1 MTRFPEFHDIE
12 AAAAR
17 LRGLA
22 NVTPL
27 LENAELNA
35 RTGGRILLK
44 AETLQRTGSFKF
56 RGAYNR
62 LSLIPEEER
71 ARGVVAYSSGNHA
84 QGVAA
89 AAQLLGIKA
98 TILMPSDAPRVKV
111 ANTKRYGA
119 EVIPFDRFTE
129 NREELADRLQRETGG
144 VLISPFDD
152 PDLIAGQGTCGL
164 EMAEQLRAEGI
175 TPDAVLIC
183 VGGGALCAGSALAI
197 KHFWPDCPVY
207 SVEPAD
213 FDDTARSLKSGKR
226 ERNDPAAR
234 SICDAL
240 LSPMPGKMTFEL
252 NKTLLA
258 GGYGVSDDEVR
269 AAMAY
274 AVNTL
279 KLVVEPGGAVCLAA
293 VLQGKLPT
301 AGRSIA
307 LTLSG
312 GSVDPDRLAEA
323 LDAAR
328 DS

>member
-1 MTRFPEFHDIE
+1 MTRLPEFRDIE
-12 AAAAR
+12 AAAER

-22 NVTPL
+22 TVTPL
-27 LENAELNA
+27 LENADLDA

-62 LSLIPEEER
+62 LSLIPEAER
-71 ARGVVAYSSGNHA
+71 PRGVIAYSSGNHA
-84 QGVAA
+84 QGVSA
-89 AAQLLGIKA
+89 AAQLLGIEA
-98 TILMPSDAPRVKV
+98 TILMPSDAPKVKV

-119 EVIPFDRFTE
+119 KVIHFDRFTE
-129 NREELADRLQRETGG
+129 SREELAEKLQAETGA
-144 VLISPFDD
+144 VLINPFDD

-164 EMAEQLRAEGI
+164 EMAQQMQAAGL

-183 VGGGALCAGSALAI
+183 VGGGALCAGSAIAI
-197 KHFWPDCPVY
+197 KQSWPDCPVY

-213 FDDTARSLKSGKR
+213 FDDTARSLKSGER

-252 NKTLLA
+252 NRKLLA
-258 GGYGVSDDEVR
+258 GGFGVTDDEVR
-269 AAMAY
+269 RAMAY
-274 AVNTL
+274 AFNTL

-293 VLQGKLPT
+293 VLEGKLPT
-301 AGRSIA
+301 EGRTVA

-312 GSVDPDRLAEA
+312 GSVDPERLAEA
-323 LDAAR
+323 LEANPAA
-328 DS
+328 

>member
-1 MTRFPEFHDIE
+1 MTRYPEVRDIQ
-12 AAAAR
+12 AAAER
-17 LRGLA
+17 LQGLA
-22 NVTPL
+22 AVTPL

-35 RTGGRILLK
+35 RTGARILLK

-62 LSLIPEEER
+62 LSLIPENER
-71 ARGVVAYSSGNHA
+71 ARGVIAYSSGNHA
-84 QGVAA
+84 QGVGA

-98 TILMPSDAPRVKV
+98 TILMPSDAPKVKV

-119 EVIPFDRFTE
+119 EVIHFDRFTE
-129 NREELADRLQRETGG
+129 NREELADKLSEETGG

-164 EMAEQLRAEGI
+164 EMAEQLQAQGLA
-175 TPDAVLIC
+175 PDAVLIC

-197 KHFWPDCPVY
+197 KHFWPDSPVY

-213 FDDTARSLKSGKR
+213 FDDTARSLVSGQR

-252 NKTLLA
+252 NKQLLA
-258 GGYGVSDDEVR
+258 GGLGVTDDEVR

-274 AVNTL
+274 AFNTL

-301 AGRSIA
+301 EGRTIA

-312 GSVDPDRLAEA
+312 GSVDPDRLADA
-323 LDAAR
+323 LAAAPAI
-328 DS
+328 

>member
-1 MTRFPEFHDIE
+1 MNRFPEFRDIE
-12 AAAAR
+12 AAAER

-22 NVTPL
+22 TVTPL
-27 LENAELNA
+27 LENADLNA

-56 RGAYNR
+56 RGAYNC
-62 LSLIPEEER
+62 LSQIPEDER
-71 ARGVVAYSSGNHA
+71 PRGVIAYSSGNHA

-98 TILMPSDAPRVKV
+98 TILMLFDAPKVKV

-119 EVIPFDRFTE
+119 EVIHFDRFTE
-129 NREELADRLQRETGG
+129 SREELAEALRAETGG
-144 VLISPFDD
+144 VLINPFDD

-164 EMAEQLRAEGI
+164 EIAQQLQALEL

-183 VGGGALCAGSALAI
+183 VGGGALCAGSALAV
-197 KHFWPDCPVY
+197 KHYWEDCQVY

-213 FDDTARSLKSGKR
+213 FDDTARSLRSGTR
-226 ERNDPAAR
+226 ERIDPAAR

-252 NKTLLA
+252 NKKLLA
-258 GGYGVSDDEVR
+258 GGLTVTDDEVR
-269 AAMAY
+269 KAMAF
-274 AVNTL
+274 AFHTL

-293 VLQGKLPT
+293 ALEGKLST
-301 AGRSIA
+301 AGRTVA

-312 GSVDPDRLAEA
+312 GSVDPERLAEA
-323 LDAAR
+323 LEANPAA
-328 DS
+328 

>member
-1 MTRFPEFHDIE
+1 MICRPEFRDIE
-12 AAAAR
+12 AAAER

-22 NVTPL
+22 SVTPL
-27 LENAELNA
+27 LENAALNA
-35 RTGGRILLK
+35 ATGGRILLK

-62 LSLIPEEER
+62 LSLIPEAER
-71 ARGVVAYSSGNHA
+71 SRGVIAYSSGNHA
-84 QGVAA
+84 QGVGA

-98 TILMPSDAPRVKV
+98 TILMPSDAPKVKV

-119 EVIPFDRFTE
+119 EVVHFNRFTE
-129 NREELADRLQRETGG
+129 SREELAEAMTEKTGA
-144 VLISPFDD
+144 VLINPFDD

-164 EMAEQLRAEGI
+164 EMSQQMQALPVE
-175 TPDAVLIC
+175 PDAVLIC
-183 VGGGALCAGSALAI
+183 VGGGALCAGSALAV
-197 KHFWPDCPVY
+197 KHFWPQCPIY

-213 FDDTARSLKSGKR
+213 FDDTARSLESGKR
-226 ERNDPAAR
+226 EANDPAAR

-258 GGYGVSDDEVR
+258 GGLCVSDDEVR

-274 AVNTL
+274 AFNTL

-293 VLQGKLPT
+293 VLHGKIPT
-301 AGRSIA
+301 KGRTIA

-312 GSVDPDRLAEA
+312 GSVDPERLFEA
-323 LDAAR
+323 LAAAPA
-328 DS
+328 S